1 MSREENFW
9 NRFFAAAARPEPSAS
24 LWPGVL
30 AAIEAEIE
38 RREAFS
44 TALLW
49 MGRRLAPLFALV
61 LVAVVGTALWGG
73 SETVLMDSEALLA
86 GLVGPDAILNQW
98 AGVAE

>member
-1 MSREENFW
+1 MSREEKFW
-9 NRFFAAAARPEPSAS
+9 NRFFATAAGPEPSAS

-30 AAIEAEIE
+30 AAIEMEIE

-49 MGRRLAPLFALV
+49 MGRRLAPVFALL
-61 LVAVVGTALWGG
+61 LVAVVGAALWGG

-86 GLVGPDAILNQW
+86 GLVGPDTILNQW